1 MTDDFAI
8 GLDLG
13 GTQVRA
19 ALVRAGKVLVRM
31 AARTDISGPE
41 EVMRQFKALVAE
53 VSRAAG
59 SAPVRAVGMCAP
71 GPLDTVSGV
80 IDHIPTLP
88 GWEQFPLRDRL
99 SELFGL
105 PAIVENDGIAAAFG
119 EWQYGA
125 ARGLD
130 HMVYVTVSTGIGGG
144 VVVDG
149 RLMHGARGMG
159 GHVGHF
165 TLVAEGPVCSCGRV
179 GCFEAVAAGTA
190 FGKRVRAAASGNPAS
205 YLGRMAEHETLEG
218 RHAVEGARAG
228 DAACLALVAEEADW
242 LGSGFA
248 SLLHLYSPQMIVMG
262 GGVSA
267 AFDLLEPGIRARIR
281 RDAMAPFREV
291 PVVPASLGDDA
302 GLVGVADL
310 AIIRQRASNTL
321 RRPACSEFS
330 DMP

>member
-1 MTDDFAI
+1 MKDDFTI

-19 ALVRAGKVLVRM
+19 ALVRAGKVLAR
-31 AARTDISGPE
+31 AAVRTDVSGPDA
-41 EVMRQFKALVAE
+41 VMRQFGALVAE
-53 VSRAAG
+53 VSQAAG
-59 SAPVRAVGMCAP
+59 DAPIRAVGMCAP
-71 GPLDTVSGV
+71 GPLDTESGI

-99 SELFGL
+99 SAIFGL

-119 EWQYGA
+119 EWQHGA

-130 HMVYVTVSTGIGGG
+130 HLVYVTVSTGIGGG

-190 FGKRVRAAASGNPAS
+190 FGKRARAAAAANPDS
-205 YLGRMAEHETLEG
+205 YLGGIAEREKVEG
-218 RHAVEGARAG
+218 RHAVEGARSG
-228 DAACLALVAEEADW
+228 DAACLALVAEEADL

-267 AFDLLEPGIRARIR
+267 AFDLLETGIRARIR
-281 RDAMAPFREV
+281 KDAMAPFREV
-291 PVVPASLGDDA
+291 PVVPAMLGDDA

-310 AIIRQRASNTL
+310 ALIKQVSLLAL
-321 RRPACSEFS
+321 PV
-330 DMP
+330 

>member
-1 MTDDFAI
+1 MKDDFTI

-19 ALVRAGKVLVRM
+19 ALVQAGKVL
-31 AARTDISGPE
+31 ARTAVRTDVSGPDV
-41 EVMRQFKALVAE
+41 VMRQFVALVE
-53 VSRAAG
+53 DVSQAAG
-59 SAPVRAVGMCAP
+59 GAPIRAVGMCAP
-71 GPLDTVSGV
+71 GPLDTVSGI

-99 SELFGL
+99 SEIFGL

-119 EWQYGA
+119 EWQHGV

-130 HMVYVTVSTGIGGG
+130 HLVYVTVSTGIGGG

-165 TLVAEGPVCSCGRV
+165 TLVGEGPVCSCGRV

-190 FGKRVRAAASGNPAS
+190 FGKRARAAAAGNPRS
-205 YLGRMAEHETLEG
+205 YLGSIAARETVEG

-228 DAACLALVAEEADW
+228 DASCLALVAEEADL

-262 GGVSA
+262 GGVSV

-281 RDAMAPFREV
+281 KDAMAPFREV
-291 PVVPASLGDDA
+291 PVVPAMLGDDA

-310 AIIRQRASNTL
+310 ALIKQG
-321 RRPACSEFS
+321 
-330 DMP
+330 